1 MTPPRYQGTRPGR
14 EPDITIPLLMRL
26 TEEQRRD
33 ATTNMLAM
41 MGRLAP
47 GVSIEQANAEL
58 QVLWRSFSERLAAG
72 EPVKE
77 RPTILAR
84 RAAVLSAATGFNPIR
99 NDYSQALLVLMG
111 MVALVLLL
119 ACATYRGCCC
129 RARLPGS
136 ARFRSAWR
144 LARAAEG

>member
-1 MTPPRYQGTRPGR
+1 
-14 EPDITIPLLMRL
+14 
-26 TEEQRRD
+26 
-33 ATTNMLAM
+33 M